1 MKWRV
6 GWAEMSSGRRE
17 RVKESLRVFL
27 LLSQVVRVASDE
39 GLRGQWERNGGGM
52 TCHRSTLLTK
62 LYVLRYEVPTLPTY
76 AYLPPLDME
85 SIFVMAAS

>member
-1 MKWRV
+1 M
-6 GWAEMSSGRRE
+6 
-17 RVKESLRVFL
+17 KESLRVFL

-62 LYVLRYEVPTLPTY
+62 LYGLRYEVPTLPTY
-76 AYLPPLDME
+76 AYWPPLDME

>member
-1 MKWRV
+1 M
-6 GWAEMSSGRRE
+6 
-17 RVKESLRVFL
+17 KESLRVFL

-62 LYVLRYEVPTLPTY
+62 LYVLRYEVPTYLTLGTY
-76 AYLPPLDME
+76 AYWPPLDME

>member
-1 MKWRV
+1 M
-6 GWAEMSSGRRE
+6 
-17 RVKESLRVFL
+17 KESLRVFL

-62 LYVLRYEVPTLPTY
+62 LYVLRYEVHVPTLPTY

>member
-1 MKWRV
+1 M
-6 GWAEMSSGRRE
+6 
-17 RVKESLRVFL
+17 KESLRVFL

-62 LYVLRYEVPTLPTY
+62 LYVLRYMYEVPTLPTY

>member
-1 MKWRV
+1 M
-6 GWAEMSSGRRE
+6 
-17 RVKESLRVFL
+17 KESLRVFL

-62 LYVLRYEVPTLPTY
+62 LYVLRYEVPTLPRY
-76 AYLPPLDME
+76 LRVLPPLDME

>member
-1 MKWRV
+1 M
-6 GWAEMSSGRRE
+6 
-17 RVKESLRVFL
+17 KESLRVFL

-62 LYVLRYEVPTLPTY
+62 LYVLRIPTLPRY
-76 AYLPPLDME
+76 LRVLPPLDME